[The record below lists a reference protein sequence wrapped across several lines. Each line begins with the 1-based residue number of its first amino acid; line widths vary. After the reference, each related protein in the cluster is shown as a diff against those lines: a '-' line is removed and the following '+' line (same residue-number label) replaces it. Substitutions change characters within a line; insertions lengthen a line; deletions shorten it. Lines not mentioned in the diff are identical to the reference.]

1 MRRLFSLS
9 VLIPLVFLG
18 AVVLGVL
25 IYYWTVFSA
34 RIDTLLQG
42 EVYTKSA
49 GIYAAPKQ
57 LRVNEL
63 ISQDEVVAFLK
74 RAGYVEKDQQAD
86 SSRGRYQSGVNTL
99 DIEPSGTSTVDGRQQ
114 FQKVRVQF
122 AKTGKSIANL
132 TDIDGRANL
141 Q

>member
-1 MRRLFSLS
+1 MRRLFSLP
-9 VLIPLVFLG
+9 VLVPLVFIG
-18 AVVLGVL
+18 AIVLGVL

-57 LRVNEL
+57 LRVNEN

-86 SSRGRYQSGVNTL
+86 SSRGRYQLSANTL
-99 DIEPSGTSTVDGRQQ
+99 EIEPSSSAKVDGQQQ
-114 FQKVRVQF
+114 FLRVRVQF
-122 AKTGKSIANL
+122 AKNGKSIASL
-132 TDIDGRANL
+132 SELDGHGTV
-141 Q
+141 